1 MKKSILLVI
10 LLVIM
15 SMTAFAEGPR
25 FDHMH
30 SVLIVNTTRQ
40 DKITNY
46 MTHRLMQPFRIPY
59 WDRLQSEDCLSP
71 QDITED
77 KLRTLAETYHA
88 DVVLVPVIRTWQWR
102 QYTLFFHYDD
112 ELITEYAYYFTVY
125 TYDSQK
131 ETFKRYSSRGFDRK
145 SASIL
150 NNPYDVLTRAMDQI
164 MEKLP
169 YKRIPT
175 DIERLSSG
183 SPTVLPTK
191 TTAGGAVILTSTPTM
206 AI

>member
-77 KLRTLAETYHA
+77 TLRTLAKTYHA
-88 DVVLVPVIRTWQWR
+88 DVVLVPVVRTWQWR

-125 TYDSQK
+125 AYDSQK
-131 ETFKRYSSRGFDRK
+131 ETFKRYSSRGFDRE

-150 NNPYDVLTRAMDQI
+150 NNPYDILSQAMDQI

-175 DIERLSSG
+175 DIEGIRG
-183 SPTVLPTK
+183 SLTDLPTK

>member
-1 MKKSILLVI
+1 MKKSVLLM
-10 LLVIM
+10 LLFAM
-15 SMTAFAEGPR
+15 LTMTAFAQEPR
-25 FDHMH
+25 FEHMR
-30 SVLIVNTTRQ
+30 SVLIVNTTSQ
-40 DKITNY
+40 DAVTNY

-59 WDRLQSEDCLSP
+59 WDRLQPEDCLSP
-71 QDITED
+71 QDVTED

-88 DVVLVPVIRTWQWR
+88 DVVLVPVVRTWQWR

-112 ELITEYAYYFTVY
+112 ELVTEYAYHLAVY
-125 TYDSQK
+125 AYDNQK
-131 ETFKRYSSRGFDRK
+131 KTFKRYSSRGFDRK

-150 NNPYDVLTRAMDQI
+150 NNPYDILSQAMDQI

-175 DIERLSSG
+175 DIEGIRG
-183 SPTVLPTK
+183 SLTDLPTK
-191 TTAGGAVILTSTPTM
+191 TTAAGAVILTPTPNM

>member
-15 SMTAFAEGPR
+15 SMTAFADGPR
-25 FDHMH
+25 FDHMR

-40 DKITNY
+40 DEVTNY

-77 KLRTLAETYHA
+77 KLRTLAKTYHA
-88 DVVLVPVIRTWQWR
+88 DVVLVPVVRTWQWR

-125 TYDSQK
+125 AYDSQK
-131 ETFKRYSSRGFDRK
+131 ETFKRYSSRGFDRE

-150 NNPYDVLTRAMDQI
+150 NNPYDILSQAMDQI

-175 DIERLSSG
+175 DIEGIRG
-183 SPTVLPTK
+183 SLTDLPTK
-191 TTAGGAVILTSTPTM
+191 TTADGAVILTPTPNM

>member
-15 SMTAFAEGPR
+15 SMTAFADGPR
-25 FDHMH
+25 FDHMR

-40 DKITNY
+40 DEVTNY

-88 DVVLVPVIRTWQWR
+88 DVVLVPVVRTWQWR

-125 TYDSQK
+125 AYDSQK
-131 ETFKRYSSRGFDRK
+131 GTFKRYSSRGFDRE

-150 NNPYDVLTRAMDQI
+150 NNPYDILSQAMDQI

-175 DIERLSSG
+175 DIEGIRG
-183 SPTVLPTK
+183 SLTDLPTK
-191 TTAGGAVILTSTPTM
+191 TTADGAVILTPTPNM

>member
-1 MKKSILLVI
+1 MKKSVLLM
-10 LLVIM
+10 LLFAM
-15 SMTAFAEGPR
+15 LTMTAFAQEPR
-25 FDHMH
+25 FEHMR
-30 SVLIVNTTRQ
+30 SVLIVNTTSQ
-40 DKITNY
+40 DAVTNY

-59 WDRLQSEDCLSP
+59 WDRLQPEDHLSP
-71 QDITED
+71 QDVTED

-88 DVVLVPVIRTWQWR
+88 DVVLVPVVRTWQWR

-125 TYDSQK
+125 AYDSQK
-131 ETFKRYSSRGFDRK
+131 GTFKRYSSRGFDRE

-175 DIERLSSG
+175 DIERLSG